1 MYFENTFIPN
11 FKEFVGNT
19 TDFSRGGSKMD
30 NYLYGYRV
38 HKLDAKSRI
47 AIPSHMRSRLGEE
60 FVASL
65 GLGDFISLYPQDQ
78 WEELLNNV
86 QNSKL
91 PTEKKK
97 KISMYLVSSADKVN
111 LDSQGRLLISERL
124 KDKVALAGE
133 KEAVVFGNINHI
145 EIWNKAKFED
155 QVASISKEEV
165 IDIMDELNGIGI

>member
-1 MYFENTFIPN
+1 
-11 FKEFVGNT
+11 
-19 TDFSRGGSKMD
+19 MD

-86 QNSKL
+86 QTVSFRPKK
-91 PTEKKK
+91 EKDF
-97 KISMYLVSSADKVN
+97 YVSCF
-111 LDSQGRLLISERL
+111 
-124 KDKVALAGE
+124 
-133 KEAVVFGNINHI
+133 FG
-145 EIWNKAKFED
+145 
-155 QVASISKEEV
+155 
-165 IDIMDELNGIGI
+165 

>member
-1 MYFENTFIPN
+1 
-11 FKEFVGNT
+11 
-19 TDFSRGGSKMD
+19 MD

-124 KDKVALAGE
+124 QDKVALAGE

-145 EIWNKAKFED
+145 EIWNKTKFED

>member
-1 MYFENTFIPN
+1 
-11 FKEFVGNT
+11 
-19 TDFSRGGSKMD
+19 MD

-38 HKLDAKSRI
+38 HKLDAKNRI

-86 QNSKL
+86 QSSKL

-145 EIWNKAKFED
+145 EIWNKTKFED
-155 QVASISKEEV
+155 QVASISQEEV

>member
-1 MYFENTFIPN
+1 
-11 FKEFVGNT
+11 
-19 TDFSRGGSKMD
+19 MD

-97 KISMYLVSSADKVN
+97 KISMYLVSSADKVS
-111 LDSQGRLLISERL
+111 LDAQGRLLVGDRL

-145 EIWNKAKFED
+145 EIWNKVKFEE

>member
-1 MYFENTFIPN
+1 
-11 FKEFVGNT
+11 
-19 TDFSRGGSKMD
+19 MD

-38 HKLDAKSRI
+38 HKLDAKSRV

-78 WEELLNNV
+78 WEELLNKV
-86 QNSKL
+86 QSSKH

-155 QVASISKEEV
+155 QVASVDRDEV

>member
-1 MYFENTFIPN
+1 
-11 FKEFVGNT
+11 
-19 TDFSRGGSKMD
+19 MD

-97 KISMYLVSSADKVN
+97 KISMYLVSSADKVS
-111 LDSQGRLLISERL
+111 LDTQGRLLVGDRL
-124 KDKVALAGE
+124 KEKVSLAEE

-145 EIWNKAKFED
+145 EIWNKAKFEE

>member
-1 MYFENTFIPN
+1 
-11 FKEFVGNT
+11 
-19 TDFSRGGSKMD
+19 MD

-47 AIPSHMRSRLGEE
+47 AIPSRMRSRLGEE

-97 KISMYLVSSADKVN
+97 KISMYLVSSADKVS
-111 LDSQGRLLISERL
+111 LDAQGRLLVGDRL
-124 KDKVALAGE
+124 KDKVSLAGE

-145 EIWNKAKFED
+145 EIWNKAKFEE

>member
-1 MYFENTFIPN
+1 
-11 FKEFVGNT
+11 
-19 TDFSRGGSKMD
+19 MD

-78 WEELLNNV
+78 WEELLTNV
-86 QNSKL
+86 QNSKI

-97 KISMYLVSSADKVN
+97 KISMYLVSSADKVS
-111 LDSQGRLLISERL
+111 LDAQGRLLLNDRL
-124 KDKVALAGE
+124 KDKVSLAGE
-133 KEAVVFGNINHI
+133 KEAIVFGNINHI
-145 EIWNKAKFED
+145 EIWNKAKFEE
-155 QVASISKEEV
+155 QVASISQEEV

>member
-1 MYFENTFIPN
+1 
-11 FKEFVGNT
+11 
-19 TDFSRGGSKMD
+19 MD

-97 KISMYLVSSADKVN
+97 KISMYLVSSADKVS
-111 LDSQGRLLISERL
+111 LDAQGRLLVGDRL
-124 KDKVALAGE
+124 KDKVALASE

-145 EIWNKAKFED
+145 EIWNKTKFEE